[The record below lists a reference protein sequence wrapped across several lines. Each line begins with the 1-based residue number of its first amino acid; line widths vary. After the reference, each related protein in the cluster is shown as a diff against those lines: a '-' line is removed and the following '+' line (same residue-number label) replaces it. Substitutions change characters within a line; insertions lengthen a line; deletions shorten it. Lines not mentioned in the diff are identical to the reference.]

1 MSAGTNNDK
10 KKRTIVCGC
19 CDGTFEIIK
28 DCFPDDAGY
37 SASLAR
43 MNGAGR
49 RFCDEKKEKNNEYK

>member
-10 KKRTIVCGC
+10 KKRTFLSGC

-37 SASLAR
+37 SASLSR
-43 MNGAGR
+43 MNGDGR
-49 RFCDEKKEKNNEYK
+49 RFCDQEKEKNNENK